1 MDFFSQPW
9 PWYVAGPIIGLMVP
23 IFLLLAGKV
32 FGFSENL
39 RHFCAACNVADV
51 EFFRYDWKKA
61 GGWNLTFL
69 VGVVLG
75 GFVGGNLLANPEPI
89 VLAESTIET
98 MRGWGLTDFSGF
110 VPSEIFSWAALS
122 NPMVIVVLAVGGFL
136 VGFGARYAGGCTSG
150 HAISGLADLQLAS
163 LLAVIGFFIGG
174 LAMTYFLLPMILG

>member
-1 MDFFSQPW
+1 MEFLTQPW
-9 PWYVAGPIIGLMVP
+9 PWYIAGPIIGLMVP

-39 RHFCAACNVADV
+39 RHVCAACNIADV

-69 VGVVLG
+69 VGVILG
-75 GFVGGNLLANPEPI
+75 GVIGGNLLANPEPI

-98 MRGWGLTDFSGF
+98 MRGWGLSDFSGF
-110 VPSEIFSWAALS
+110 VPSEIFSWEALAS
-122 NPMVIVVLAVGGFL
+122 PVVIFILAVGGFF

-174 LAMTYFLLPMILG
+174 LAMTYFFIPMISG